1 MFHFWPTLCK
11 RVFESCSWDCMPEF
25 ISEARRLRQITHLP
39 LAGYKKE
46 QTTLPG
52 VNFPISY
59 CVAELCNGSTY
70 DSDSYRLG
78 SNPSSAAISRW
89 ASRQLSHLK
98 DRVGFLLFYYHSSS
112 PRKLACCA
120 YALTSAVL
128 LFYARPACATR
139 RTVLLNPGKLEWAAA
154 LLCRR
159 EKKFRQWLLHWHRKN
174 LEISCNC
181 AGILLKFNK

>member
-1 MFHFWPTLCK
+1 
-11 RVFESCSWDCMPEF
+11 MPEF

-39 LAGYKKE
+39 MAGYKKE

-98 DRVGFLLFYYHSSS
+98 DQVGFLLFYYHSSS

-120 YALTSAVL
+120 YALTSAVML
-128 LFYARPACATR
+128 GPPVQREEPFFLTR
-139 RTVLLNPGKLEWAAA
+139 KSWNERLRFSAEE
-154 LLCRR
+154 RR
-159 EKKFRQWLLHWHRKN
+159 NFGNGFCTGIGR
-174 LEISCNC
+174 ISKSLAIAPEFC
-181 AGILLKFNK
+181 